1 MKTDLVSVKVH
12 IMEKEYQ
19 IQCGPNEK
27 QQLIAAAVDV
37 DNRMRTTRRGAANIN
52 AEKAAVLTA
61 LNLANEVQSL
71 NNNSDVLE
79 SVSDSII
86 DMKTRIDRVLDDRKV
101 IKLNENTL

>member
-19 IQCGPNEK
+19 IQCGPDEK
-27 QQLIAAAVDV
+27 QKLIAAAVDV

-61 LNLANEVQSL
+61 LNLANELQSA
-71 NNNSDVLE
+71 NHNSDMLE
-79 SVSDSII
+79 SVSDSIV
-86 DMKTRIDRVLDDRKV
+86 DMKSRIDRVLDERKV
-101 IKLNENTL
+101 INLNENAL

>member
-19 IQCGPNEK
+19 IQCGPDEK
-27 QQLIAAAVDV
+27 QKLIAAAVDV

-61 LNLANEVQSL
+61 LNLANELQSASH
-71 NNNSDVLE
+71 NTDMLE

-86 DMKTRIDRVLDDRKV
+86 DMKSRIDRVLDDRKV